1 MEVTIKV
8 KDKNGKIIEITR
20 EMPDLEEFGIVNEVE
35 NLMTTINT
43 DLLNELS
50 REILIDK
57 QLDVENKDILKKTE
71 E

>member
-1 MEVTIKV
+1 
-8 KDKNGKIIEITR
+8 
-20 EMPDLEEFGIVNEVE
+20 MPDLEEFGIVNEAE

-57 QLDVENKDILKKTE
+57 QLDVENKDILKKRKSKS
-71 E
+71 